1 MWLYLVQHGQ
11 AKTEEEDPERPL
23 TDRGAADVGRVAE
36 VAARV
41 RGAGSGR
48 FPAAST
54 KVSSPGSS

>member
-23 TDRGAADVGRVAE
+23 TDRRAADGGRVVE

-41 RGAGSGR
+41 RGAGVAGS
-48 FPAAST
+48 AAST